1 MSVSQFDPQAFLQ
14 ATFEESNSTESIP
27 VPVGEYPAMAEK
39 VDITPWASRDGT
51 KSGLKLQILWNIMD
65 DSVREV
71 TGRAENKVRQDIML
85 DLTDSGMLDMGK
97 GMNVR
102 LGKLREAVGLNQA
115 GQPFGFPMIQGRMAK
130 TKIKHRMGEQP
141 GEIFAEVEAVSKQ

>member
-27 VPVGEYPAMAEK
+27 VPIGEFPGMAEK
-39 VDITPWASRDGT
+39 VDITPWASRDGS
-51 KSGLKLQILWNIMD
+51 KSGLKLQVLWNIMD

-85 DLTDSGMLDMGK
+85 DITDTGMLDMGK

-102 LGKLREAVGLNQA
+102 LGKLREAIGLNVP

-130 TKIKHRMGEQP
+130 VKIKHRLGEQP

>member
-1 MSVSQFDPQAFLQ
+1 MSASQFDPNTFMQ

-27 VPVGEYPAMAEK
+27 CPVGEYDGLIEK
-39 VDITPWASRDGT
+39 VDIVQWNSRDGQ
-51 KSGLKLQILWNIMD
+51 KSGLKLQLIWNIMSD
-65 DSVREV
+65 EVRAV

-102 LGKLREAVGLNQA
+102 LGKLREATGTNVA
-115 GQPFGFPMIQGRMAK
+115 GEPFGFPMLNGRTAK
-130 TKIKHRMGEQP
+130 VSIKHRAGEQP
-141 GEIFAEVEAVSKQ
+141 GELFAEVGGVVKG